1 MSSAYLMKKVLL
13 VFCVLLIAGLVA
25 CSPEVSEYPDYST
38 PERSVASLKYAASQ
52 EDAFGV
58 YDAFSDAFKEEAGV
72 DFELFRRS
80 LEANPSEY
88 SRMANIE
95 IQQTFDDQQVVVV
108 LLTDGDRMFFVAER
122 GLWKIRMIAPSPEGA
137 AI

>member
-1 MSSAYLMKKVLL
+1 MKRFITILSILL
-13 VFCVLLIAGLVA
+13 VLTLSA
-25 CSPEVSEYPDYST
+25 CATST
-38 PERSVASLKYAASQ
+38 PEYPNYTTPEQSIASLKYAASQ

-58 YDAFSDAFKEEAGV
+58 YDVFSDAFKEEAGI

-88 SRMANIE
+88 ERMANIE
-95 IQQTFDDQQVVVV
+95 IQQVFDDQQVVVV
-108 LLTDGDRMFFVAER
+108 LLQDGDRMFFVAER
-122 GLWKIRMIAPSPEGA
+122 GLWKIRMIAPSPEGE